1 MDDLKKKLESLGLLH
16 DSVVRQLIWIPDE
29 NTIEFIVEDFFS
41 NFEGQP
47 EYPGLV
53 GGSVILRDVQ
63 QVRLDIE
70 YREKH
75 LFIYEFVA
83 EEISAGNHRITVT
96 FRPSGRI
103 EAICRF
109 VQFPE
114 LNIFSHRI

>member
-1 MDDLKKKLESLGLLH
+1 MDNLKEKLESLGLLH
-16 DSVVRQLIWIPDE
+16 DSVVSQLIWKPDE
-29 NTIEFIVEDFFS
+29 NTIEFIIEDFFS
-41 NFEGQP
+41 NFERLP

-53 GGSVILRDVQ
+53 GGSVILREIQ

-70 YREKH
+70 YGEKH

-83 EEISAGNHRITVT
+83 EEVSAGNHRITVT

-103 EAICRF
+103 EAICRL

-114 LNIFSHRI
+114 LKIPSRRI